1 MIHDVI
7 TWNIDWDGSK
17 VLKMY
22 YNREIYT
29 ITWLNEDWTDMDT
42 TTVKY
47 GEVPTHADPTQPADA
62 HYTYKFKGWNPE
74 PTFATGEISY
84 RATYEHIVNKHTI
97 TWKNDDGSV
106 IDKTM
111 VEYGTIPTHAKPT
124 KTETEDYRYIFAR
137 WDPEVVAVVWD
148 AEYTAVFNT
157 EEKEKSSKWGGMS
170 GWGWRWWNIDNSDN
184 QHWSAEENI
193 DWDEYTWDEVV
204 NDTDKNIVPLYKR
217 VHEND
222 ITTMDTL
229 EYADPD
235 WLLTRWHLAK
245 MVVNYMVN
253 VLWRKIP
260 YDVTYNCRYW
270 GDDESS
276 RESDEIRDYATKA
289 CAFWVM
295 WINMEDNKFLPNSIV
310 TRAEFWTVMSR
321 VLRWDKY
328 DITDTDNRSYYENH
342 LQALKKDNILT
353 QIANPETR
361 WEIRKWVWLVFRR
374 IVEKYKK

>member
-1 MIHDVI
+1 
-7 TWNIDWDGSK
+7 
-17 VLKMY
+17 
-22 YNREIYT
+22 
-29 ITWLNEDWTDMDT
+29 
-42 TTVKY
+42 
-47 GEVPTHADPTQPADA
+47 
-62 HYTYKFKGWNPE
+62 
-74 PTFATGEISY
+74 
-84 RATYEHIVNKHTI
+84 
-97 TWKNDDGSV
+97 
-106 IDKTM
+106 
-111 VEYGTIPTHAKPT
+111 
-124 KTETEDYRYIFAR
+124 
-137 WDPEVVAVVWD
+137 
-148 AEYTAVFNT
+148 
-157 EEKEKSSKWGGMS
+157 MS

-184 QHWSAEENI
+184 QHWSAEERS
-193 DWDEYTWDEVV
+193 DLFTWD
-204 NDTDKNIVPLYKR
+204 NDTNSWNINDEPLSLYEW

-253 VLWRKIP
+253 VLWRKSP

>member
-1 MIHDVI
+1 
-7 TWNIDWDGSK
+7 
-17 VLKMY
+17 
-22 YNREIYT
+22 
-29 ITWLNEDWTDMDT
+29 
-42 TTVKY
+42 
-47 GEVPTHADPTQPADA
+47 
-62 HYTYKFKGWNPE
+62 
-74 PTFATGEISY
+74 
-84 RATYEHIVNKHTI
+84 
-97 TWKNDDGSV
+97 
-106 IDKTM
+106 
-111 VEYGTIPTHAKPT
+111 
-124 KTETEDYRYIFAR
+124 
-137 WDPEVVAVVWD
+137 
-148 AEYTAVFNT
+148 
-157 EEKEKSSKWGGMS
+157 MS